1 MSRGGGSGEV
11 IGRVRGGG
19 HGGLQG
25 GWLAGLPPLP
35 FSPSLGSVCGGS
47 VTRSSTCTP
56 PSKVLSTSPPYQRKE
71 GKGRLLAPFCP
82 ALCLPSKSLV
92 GIPQSQSDLRASG
105 WRSWLCGP
113 RPCDSSK
120 DVAASLGPTFFL
132 FKSSSWEVFAQHLDL
147 RIWSST

>member
-1 MSRGGGSGEV
+1 M
-11 IGRVRGGG
+11 
-19 HGGLQG
+19 
-25 GWLAGLPPLP
+25 
-35 FSPSLGSVCGGS
+35 
-47 VTRSSTCTP
+47 TRSSTCTP
-56 PSKVLSTSPPYQRKE
+56 HAKVLSTSPPYQRKE
-71 GKGRLLAPFCP
+71 GKVPFCP
-82 ALCLPSKSLV
+82 ALCVPSNSLV

-105 WRSWLCGP
+105 WKSWLWGP